1 MLLFLVGLQ
10 IIVAIGVVVIVL
22 IQQGK
27 GAEAG
32 AALSSGSQSVLG
44 TSSGG
49 STITRITA
57 ILAAVFIIN
66 SLLMATI
73 SSQGNRTSGSVV
85 VDPSDVR
92 SNEDSD
98 DLPNIPLPQ

>member
-10 IIVAIGVVVIVL
+10 IVIAISLILLVM

-44 TSSGG
+44 TSTGG
-49 STITRITA
+49 GTITRITT
-57 ILAAVFIIN
+57 ILAALFIIN
-66 SLLMATI
+66 SLIMATL
-73 SSQGNRTSGSVV
+73 SSQNSRTDGSVV
-85 VDPSDVR
+85 IENNDNT
-92 SNEDSD
+92 NEGTDK

>member
-73 SSQGNRTSGSVV
+73 FFTR
-85 VDPSDVR
+85 
-92 SNEDSD
+92 
-98 DLPNIPLPQ
+98 